1 MSQPCRKVH
10 SVFAGVTPVPILTIV
25 PLGLHWRGS
34 VGVPSDPAKRGI
46 ALLLAEHLNHLTANH
61 SKANSKLT
69 SFLFAKGQR
78 LVQRLALQSFAKPKP
93 KGLCT
98 KSLSRFVDFNPKD
111 GGRIPKGLW
120 PPGHRTPFTGYEPK
134 EL

>member
-1 MSQPCRKVH
+1 MSQPRKE
-10 SVFAGVTPVPILTIV
+10 SFVFVGVDPIPKLVPQ
-25 PLGLHWRGS
+25 GLHWRGA

-111 GGRIPKGLW
+111 DGRNPKGLW